1 MNKVDQRRQFTSAV
15 SAMTS
20 KDKAT
25 ASEAICEQLMTIASV
40 VAADTIFAYLPL
52 EDEVDLTPLLSQW
65 IDEVRTI
72 AIPLVSWEENTMRAG
87 LVTSLR
93 ETSLNTTRHG
103 ILEPFV
109 HNPIPWDSIDVM
121 LVPGVG
127 FDSAGGRLGRGG
139 GFYDRYLSISR
150 PPVVLGIAF
159 DEQVTDVIYR
169 EPHDQL
175 MTAVVTPTQI
185 LLN

>member
-1 MNKVDQRRQFTSAV
+1 MNKVDQRQHFASMV

-20 KDKAT
+20 KERAH
-25 ASEAICEQLMTIASV
+25 ASGAIREQLMTIASV
-40 VAADTIFAYLPL
+40 VSAETIFAYLPL
-52 EDEVDLTPLLSQW
+52 DDEVDLTPLLSQW
-65 IDEVRTI
+65 LDEVRSI
-72 AIPLVSWEENTMRAG
+72 AVPLVSWEENTMRAG
-87 LVTSLR
+87 LVTTL
-93 ETSLNTTRHG
+93 EKTSLKKTRHG
-103 ILEPFV
+103 ILEPAI
-109 HNPIPWDSIDVM
+109 HNPIPLDSIDVVF
-121 LVPGVG
+121 VPGMG

-159 DEQVTDVIYR
+159 DEQLAHTIER

-175 MTAVVTPTQI
+175 MTAVVTPTKI